1 MTTGYPMKTPS
12 RHPIILSAAFAAALC
27 LPASAQNDAA
37 FAAAL
42 GKLPAGLA
50 TMAQLKTRPQVPPS
64 SQAQGPV
71 APAAAWQKLLD
82 LVAGRGQRTV
92 DPATKAVS
100 CYLERSGEPDGQIY
114 AITAAGRIL
123 PDGKVS
129 VHTVLLRYGQ
139 TLPLNT
145 RNGLVTVYED
155 WFLEVQGDGR
165 LKKITYVKV
174 ESAAGNILES
184 PPTLED
190 MNSEDM
196 KSLFSGL
203 VQSWTE

>member
-1 MTTGYPMKTPS
+1 MT
-12 RHPIILSAAFAAALC
+12 LSLRRAVFAATFLVAIS
-27 LPASAQNDAA
+27 LPATAQSD
-37 FAAAL
+37 AAL
-42 GKLPAGLA
+42 GKPLSGLE
-50 TMAQLKTRPQVPPS
+50 TMAQLKTRSQIPPS

-71 APAAAWQKLLD
+71 APAAAWKKLLD
-82 LVAGRGQRTV
+82 LVVGKGKRTV
-92 DPATKAVS
+92 DPVTKAVS
-100 CYLERSGEPDGQIY
+100 CFLEKSGEDDGQIY

-139 TLPLNT
+139 TMPLNT

-165 LKKITYVKV
+165 LKKITYVNV
-174 ESAAGNILES
+174 ESAAGIIVES
-184 PPTLED
+184 PPKLED

-196 KSLFSGL
+196 KSLFSGI